1 MAEQVVG
8 PFAAGSRASFTCESG
23 GGKPA
28 PSITWV
34 FGEDEAEG
42 EVEEEIVEEEGKIT
56 STLTIMLIR
65 EHSGSDLACRVFHE
79 ALDEDLVTKM
89 QVDVNIA
96 VETVELESLEGQED
110 KEMEVVCRA
119 RKSRPEA
126 VITWSLPDYVEFKE
140 ETEGELLEDD
150 TFDTV
155 STIRFTPTAEDDGMS
170 LNCQAVNEVME
181 DPMEATEEI
190 SVLFAPR
197 VSVDEE
203 GQSIFAGEDAI
214 IRCQVR
220 ANPDNL
226 TRLEWLKDGSAV
238 EDERFSVEDSTL
250 TITDVQ
256 AEDAGD
262 YRQLILNQIPT
273 ESFPH
278 RCEAENSIGEAE
290 SEGVHPLEVFCE

>member
-1 MAEQVVG
+1 M
-8 PFAAGSRASFTCESG
+8 
-23 GGKPA
+23 
-28 PSITWV
+28 
-34 FGEDEAEG
+34 
-42 EVEEEIVEEEGKIT
+42 
-56 STLTIMLIR
+56 
-65 EHSGSDLACRVFHE
+65 
-79 ALDEDLVTKM
+79 
-89 QVDVNIA
+89 
-96 VETVELESLEGQED
+96 
-110 KEMEVVCRA
+110 
-119 RKSRPEA
+119 
-126 VITWSLPDYVEFKE
+126 LPDYVEFKE
-140 ETEGELLEDD
+140 ETEVELLEDD